1 MVNIKKET
9 CENNGIEVITH
20 ELGELWLDER
30 HVQQQLGH
38 KNLRALTNKHD
49 KNYKKCIS
57 ELNDSKNQSNRK
69 FIHIDLA
76 SKIIMNCRTDES
88 CKFK

>member
-9 CENNGIEVITH
+9 YENNGIEVITH
-20 ELGELWLDER
+20 ELGELWSDER
-30 HVQQQLGH
+30 HAQQQLGH

-49 KNYKKCIS
+49 KNYEKCRS
-57 ELNDSKNQSNRK
+57 ELNDSKKQSSRK